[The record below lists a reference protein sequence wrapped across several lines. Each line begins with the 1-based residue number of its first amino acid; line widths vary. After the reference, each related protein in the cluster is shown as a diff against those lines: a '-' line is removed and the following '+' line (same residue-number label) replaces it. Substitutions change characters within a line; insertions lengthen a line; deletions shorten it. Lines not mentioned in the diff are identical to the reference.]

1 MSKRVLILSAS
12 PRKNGNSERLC
23 KQFQL
28 GAQESGNEV
37 KKIYIQ
43 DYNIH
48 FCKACYACK
57 KVDHCIQDDDMT
69 MILDEMDKA
78 NVIVLSSPVYFY
90 SINAQL
96 KTVIDRTLATY
107 YPQQLK
113 NKEFYF
119 IMTAAE
125 GEKAIKRAMDAMYGL
140 TDCISGANVKGEI
153 IADHVWQLGD
163 IEGHSALRK
172 AFEYGKNV

>member
-1 MSKRVLILSAS
+1 MNKRVLILSGS
-12 PRKNGNSERLC
+12 PRKNGNSDELC
-23 KQFQL
+23 QQFQK
-28 GAQESGNEV
+28 GAEESGHEV

-43 DYNIH
+43 DLDIH

-69 MILDEMDKA
+69 MVLEEMGQAD
-78 NVIVLSSPVYFY
+78 VIVLASPVYFY
-90 SINAQL
+90 SISAQL

-125 GEKAIKRAMDAMYGL
+125 DEETIHRAMDAMYGL
-140 TDCISGANVKGEI
+140 TDCVEGAKVKGEI
-153 IADHVWQLGD
+153 IGAQAWQLGD
-163 IEGHSALRK
+163 IEGHPALQT
-172 AFEYGKNV
+172 AFAYGKNI